1 MSDFPKLTSI
11 AKTLLLDTWRRQTT
25 RAYLENL
32 PGRKNIAM
40 KLIWDGYIE
49 IVPNHVP
56 TRKEPTDLRLSDR
69 GKQWIYTVI
78 QPQISADPK

>member
-1 MSDFPKLTSI
+1 MSEFPKLTSI
-11 AKTLLLDTWRRQTT
+11 ARFLLLDTWRRQTT
-25 RAYLENL
+25 RHDLERM

-56 TRKEPTDLRLSDR
+56 TRKEPTDLRLTDR
-69 GKQWIYTVI
+69 GKEWIGTVLA
-78 QPQISADPK
+78 PHKAPFA